1 MTQPQLA
8 GYILDAYGVMPDH
21 PFPMDA
27 VSCVFRHKHNR
38 KWFALTMNVAFKTL
52 GIPRDG
58 RTNILNVKCDPLMA
72 GSLLAQ
78 PCFLPAYHMNKGKW
92 ITVLLDGSTDR
103 EQVMAL
109 VDMSYHLTS
118 SPKRRKKNG

>member
-1 MTQPQLA
+1 MKMNIFRLA
-8 GYILDAYGVMPDH
+8 VL
-21 PFPMDA
+21 
-27 VSCVFRHKHNR
+27 
-38 KWFALTMNVAFKTL
+38 
-52 GIPRDG
+52 
-58 RTNILNVKCDPLMA
+58 LMA

-78 PCFLPAYHMNKGKW
+78 PCFLPASHMNKSKW